1 MKIYILFIFSQ
12 ALWANTLVET
22 QTAVGIANS
31 LQGKV
36 QGNPTKILN
45 QVKGT
50 VNNYKQV
57 QEQNIQTAEGFPPEP
72 NSVPS
77 NNPVSAQQREPQ
89 SLPANNPVSAQQRE
103 PQSLPANN
111 PVSAQQSEPQSFPAN
126 NPVSAQQ
133 SEPQSFPAN
142 NPVLDQMRLSDQEQN
157 QIQELDYSSP
167 PPASLP
173 SSSDSFNNNS
183 VDASFIASDKGF
195 QGRDMF
201 KETQEEVPEEYF
213 KQERIIEVE
222 EKPIDYKAKTQIFY
236 KKDCLPSQSNCQR
249 RGAVFTNI
257 RSVIFDYAHS
267 RGSFSE
273 DEKDE

>member
-1 MKIYILFIFSQ
+1 MKIYILLIFSPS
-12 ALWANTLVET
+12 LWANTLVET
-22 QTAVGIANS
+22 QTAVGIGNT
-31 LQGKV
+31 LQGTI
-36 QGNPTKILN
+36 QGNPAKIVN
-45 QVKGT
+45 QVKDT

-72 NSVPS
+72 NPAPT
-77 NNPVSAQQREPQ
+77 NNPVSTQPREPQ
-89 SLPANNPVSAQQRE
+89 SLPE
-103 PQSLPANN
+103 
-111 PVSAQQSEPQSFPAN
+111 
-126 NPVSAQQ
+126 
-133 SEPQSFPAN
+133 N

-157 QIQELDYSSP
+157 QIQELDPSSP
-167 PPASLP
+167 PPVSAP
-173 SSSDSFNNNS
+173 SPPDSFDNP
-183 VDASFIASDKGF
+183 VDDTFIASDKGF
-195 QGRDMF
+195 QGQDMF

-213 KQERIIEVE
+213 KQERLMEME

-249 RGAVFTNI
+249 KGAVFTNI